1 MINNESLK
9 EVFMLSTREESLVID
24 ELSKL
29 CQEDGYIHVVSYFCF
44 RDNVIDAAASGITS
58 DDISKLHSPDRLIRS
73 EISTLIGFMLKG
85 SKDSSILDLEVLE
98 TYIERT
104 ESLLRELHQ
113 SIMLPFHKAFK
124 EAITKKDEKI
134 NPFTQ
139 DFGLREPIFYGGDSA
154 YDFQYLDLSVRK
166 YQSDDKWFM
175 SKKGFSLKDIEETI
189 KAIIGIQLERMGIF
203 HAMQCHKEPE
213 KWATLDLFA
222 FNIEVIV
229 EKTKLKKE
237 IVQNILQAFDSSI
250 NGTNE
255 NFNTLDDFNIANAY
269 PLISIGDG
277 NYVLLQHYSILEAFY
292 ETPFYWF
299 LEDKAY
305 RDNAMEHRGL
315 FTEQF
320 AMDKLQSV
328 FGKDNVF
335 TNVDIY
341 QGKRKVGEIDV
352 LVVFADRAII
362 LQAKSKKLT
371 IASRKGNA
379 KAITDDFKKSVQDSY
394 NQGKSCAHCLETVS
408 KYRFI
413 DGSGSELSIDREYK
427 EISIFCAVS
436 DHYPALAFQ
445 VDQFLEHEKS
455 EIIKPPFVMDI
466 FFLDV
471 MTEML
476 STPLYFLSYASRR
489 TKYFKKIHSQ
499 LELVILSYH
508 LQQNLFVEDEL
519 TMMMLDDSIS
529 SELDLSMMVR
539 RLGVNGSPVPRGIL
553 TKHYGT
559 PIGNLLNDM
568 ATNEDPYSIELGFL
582 LLYLSSEGSD
592 EINTGIEKAI
602 GLSLKDGKHHDF
614 TAGFSNPSTGIT
626 IHVNN
631 LDNEIAYKK
640 LLEHC
645 EYRKYR
651 EKAGQW
657 FGLCINPENRRIR
670 FGIMSNEK
678 WNYSKEVGK
687 KVKDIVVS
695 VRKKVGRNE
704 PCPCSSGKKYKRCCL
719 K

>member
-1 MINNESLK
+1 
-9 EVFMLSTREESLVID
+9 MLDAREESMVID

-29 CQEDGYIHVVSYFCF
+29 CQKDGYIHVISYFCF
-44 RDNVIDAAASGITS
+44 RDNVIDASASGITS

-85 SKDSSILDLEVLE
+85 SKDFSILDPKVLKI
-98 TYIERT
+98 YIERT
-104 ESLLRELHQ
+104 ESLLQELHH
-113 SIMLPFHKAFK
+113 SIMLPLHKAFK
-124 EAITKKDEKI
+124 EAIVKQDKDI

-154 YDFQYLDLSVRK
+154 YDFQYLDLSVQK
-166 YQSDDKWFM
+166 YQSDDEWFM
-175 SKKGFSLKDIEETI
+175 SKKGFSLKDIEKTI
-189 KAIIGIQLERMGIF
+189 ASIVEIQLEKISTF
-203 HAMQCHKEPE
+203 HAMEYDKEPE
-213 KWATLDLFA
+213 KWIILNVFS
-222 FNIEVIV
+222 FNTEEVV
-229 EKTKLKKE
+229 EKTKLKKVTVE
-237 IVQNILQAFDSSI
+237 NILQAFDSSLY
-250 NGTNE
+250 GTNE
-255 NFNTLDDFNIANAY
+255 DFNTLDDFNLINAY
-269 PLISIGDG
+269 PLISVSSGHYI
-277 NYVLLQHYSILEAFY
+277 LLQHYSFLEAFY

-299 LEDKAY
+299 LEDKSY
-305 RDNAMEHRGL
+305 RNDAMVNRGL

-328 FGKDNVF
+328 FGRDNVF

-379 KAITDDFKKSVQDSY
+379 KAITDDFKKSVQGSY
-394 NQGKSCAHCLETVS
+394 NQGKSCAHYLEKAS

-413 DGSGSELSIDREYK
+413 DGRGSELSIDRKYK
-427 EISIFCAVS
+427 EIYIFCVVS

-445 VDQFLEHEKS
+445 VDQFLEYEKS

-539 RLGVNGSPVPRGIL
+539 RLGVNGSPVPHGIL
-553 TKHYGT
+553 TKHDDT

-592 EINTGIEKAI
+592 EINIGIEKAI

-631 LDNEIAYKK
+631 LDNDIAYKK
-640 LLEHC
+640 LFEYC
-645 EYRKYR
+645 EYKKCR
-651 EKAGQW
+651 EKADQW
-657 FGLCINPENRRIR
+657 FGLCMDPKSRRIR
-670 FGIMSNEK
+670 FGIMSNQE
-678 WNYSKEVGK
+678 WSYSEEVGK

-695 VRKKVGRNE
+695 TRKKIGRNE
-704 PCPCSSGKKYKRCCL
+704 PCPCGSGKKYKRCCL

>member
-1 MINNESLK
+1 MFEA
-9 EVFMLSTREESLVID
+9 REESIVID

-29 CQEDGYIHVVSYFCF
+29 CQEVGYIHVISYFSF
-44 RDNVIDAAASGITS
+44 RDNIISAPASGVTS
-58 DDISKLHSPDRLIRS
+58 EDISRLHSPDRLIRS

-85 SKDSSILDLEVLE
+85 SKDFSVLDPKVLKI
-98 TYIERT
+98 YIERT
-104 ESLLRELHQ
+104 ESLLQELHH

-124 EAITKKDEKI
+124 EAITKQDKDI

-154 YDFQYLDLSVRK
+154 YDFQYLDLSVQK
-166 YQSDDKWFM
+166 YQSDGEWFI
-175 SKKGFSLKDIEETI
+175 SKKGFSLKDIEKTI
-189 KAIIGIQLERMGIF
+189 ASIVEIQLEKISIF
-203 HAMQCHKEPE
+203 HAMEYDKEPE
-213 KWATLDLFA
+213 KLITLNVFT
-222 FNIEVIV
+222 FNAEEVV
-229 EKTKLKKE
+229 DKTKLKKE
-237 IVQNILQAFDSSI
+237 TVENILQAFDSSLY
-250 NGTNE
+250 GTNE
-255 NFNTLDDFNIANAY
+255 DFNTLDDFNLINAY
-269 PLISIGDG
+269 PLISVEGG
-277 NYVLLQHYSILEAFY
+277 HYVLLQHYSLLEAFY

-299 LEDKAY
+299 LDDKIY
-305 RDNAMEHRGL
+305 RNDAMEHRGL

-320 AMDKLQSV
+320 SMDKLQSV
-328 FGKDNVF
+328 FGEDNVF

-341 QGKRKVGEIDV
+341 QGKKKVGEIDV
-352 LVVFADRAII
+352 LVVFADRVII

-394 NQGKSCAHCLETVS
+394 EQGKSCALYLE
-408 KYRFI
+408 KAFDYRFI
-413 DGSGSELSIDREYK
+413 DGSGSELNIDRKYK
-427 EISIFCAVS
+427 EIYIFCVVS

-445 VDQFLEHEKS
+445 VDQFLEYEKS
-455 EIIKPPFVMDI
+455 ETIKPPFVMDI

-489 TKYFKKIHSQ
+489 VKYFKKIHSQ
-499 LELVILSYH
+499 LELVVLSYH
-508 LQQNLFVEDEL
+508 LQQNLFIEDEL

-539 RLGVNGSPVPRGIL
+539 RLGVSGSSVPHGIL
-553 TKHYGT
+553 TKHEGT

-568 ATNEDPYSIELGFL
+568 AMNEDPYSVELGFL
-582 LLYLSSEGSD
+582 LLYISSESSE
-592 EINTGIEKAI
+592 EINTGLKKAI
-602 GLSLKDGKHHDF
+602 ALSLKDGQHHDF
-614 TAGFSNPSTGIT
+614 TVGFSSPATGIT

-631 LDNEIAYKK
+631 LDNDIAYKK
-640 LLEHC
+640 LFEHC

-651 EKAGQW
+651 EKADQW

-678 WNYSKEVGK
+678 WNYSKEIGK

-695 VRKKVGRNE
+695 TRKKIGRNE
-704 PCPCSSGKKYKRCCL
+704 ACPCGSGKKYKKCCL